1 MTRKEQLAGV
11 RRILVKVGS
20 AVLTGEDGLDLQ
32 VIEQLAADIAAL
44 RERGFQ
50 VVLVS
55 SGAIAS
61 GKHRMG
67 IEGKLKS
74 IPQKQA
80 AAAVGQGR
88 LMRVYSNAFGKHGL
102 FVGQVLLT
110 MSDITDRK
118 RFLNIRNTLFTLLE
132 WGVITIINEN
142 DTVAVDEIKFG
153 DNDHLAA
160 MVANIVE
167 AHLVINLTST
177 EGLYDRNPADSKK
190 AKLIP
195 LVTEFTP
202 EIEAAATEEAT
213 PVGMGGMKSKVQAA
227 KKVTAS
233 GIPYIIAPGRRAGVL
248 QEIMDGKETGTLF
261 LPLAEHLNSRK
272 YWIAFTLRARDASS
286 SMKGLRAALVT
297 GRQEPPS
304 LRRNAGRGGFRSR
317 RPGHLRGRSG
327 KRDRQGA
334 GQLRRRRDPEDHG
347 AEDREDRTGP
357 GLQGLRRGDP
367 PRQPGRHGPACRKVE
382 SLILASSPEL
392 YPVCAR
398 HAPPRLRDRRNR
410 IFSATGCNLVT
421 NTL

>member
-1 MTRKEQLAGV
+1 MTRKGQLANV
-11 RRILVKVGS
+11 RRVLVKVGS
-20 AVLTGEDGLDLQ
+20 AVLTGEDGLDLNI
-32 VIEQLAADIAAL
+32 IEQLVADIAAL
-44 RERGFQ
+44 RERGCQ

-88 LMRVYSNAFGKHGL
+88 LMRVYSNSFGKHGL

-118 RFLNIRNTLFTLLE
+118 RYLNIRNTLFTLLE

-177 EGLYDRNPADSKK
+177 EGLYDRNPTDSKK

-195 LVTEFTP
+195 LVAEITP

-213 PVGMGGMKSKVQAA
+213 SVGMGGMKSKVQAA

-261 LPLAEHLNSRK
+261 LPPAEHLNSRK
-272 YWIAFTLRARDASS
+272 YWIAFTLRSRGRLFLDDGAKEALVQDGKSLLASGVTQVEGDFALGDPVTCVDAAGNAIA
-286 SMKGLRAALVT
+286 KGLANYGADEIRKIMGLKSSRIEQVLGYKDYDEVIHRDNLAVT
-297 GRQEPPS
+297 APQ
-304 LRRNAGRGGFRSR
+304 GG
-317 RPGHLRGRSG
+317 
-327 KRDRQGA
+327 KA
-334 GQLRRRRDPEDHG
+334 K
-347 AEDREDRTGP
+347 TG
-357 GLQGLRRGDP
+357 
-367 PRQPGRHGPACRKVE
+367 E
-382 SLILASSPEL
+382 
-392 YPVCAR
+392 
-398 HAPPRLRDRRNR
+398 
-410 IFSATGCNLVT
+410 
-421 NTL
+421 

>member
-1 MTRKEQLAGV
+1 MTRKGQLANV
-11 RRILVKVGS
+11 RRVLVKVGS
-20 AVLTGEDGLDLQ
+20 AVLTGEDGLDLNI
-32 VIEQLAADIAAL
+32 IEQLVADIAAL
-44 RERGFQ
+44 RERGCQ

-88 LMRVYSNAFGKHGL
+88 LMRVYSNAFMKHGL

-118 RFLNIRNTLFTLLE
+118 RFLNIRNTLFTLIE
-132 WGVITIINEN
+132 WGVVTIINEN

-177 EGLYDRNPADSKK
+177 EGLYDRNPTGSRK

-195 LVTEFTP
+195 LVAEITP

-213 PVGMGGMKSKVQAA
+213 SVGMGGMKSKVQAA

-248 QEIMDGKETGTLF
+248 QEIMDGKEIGTLF
-261 LPLAEHLNSRK
+261 LPPAEHLNSRK
-272 YWIAFTLRARDASS
+272 YWIAFTLRSRGRLFIDDGAKDALVEDGKSLLAS
-286 SMKGLRAALVT
+286 GVTQVEGDFALGDPVTCVDAAGNAIAKGLVNYGADEIRKIMGLKSSRIEQVLGYKDYDEVIHRDNLAVT
-297 GRQEPPS
+297 APQ
-304 LRRNAGRGGFRSR
+304 GG
-317 RPGHLRGRSG
+317 
-327 KRDRQGA
+327 KA
-334 GQLRRRRDPEDHG
+334 K
-347 AEDREDRTGP
+347 TG
-357 GLQGLRRGDP
+357 
-367 PRQPGRHGPACRKVE
+367 E
-382 SLILASSPEL
+382 
-392 YPVCAR
+392 
-398 HAPPRLRDRRNR
+398 
-410 IFSATGCNLVT
+410 
-421 NTL
+421 

>member
-1 MTRKEQLAGV
+1 MTRKEQLANV
-11 RRILVKVGS
+11 RKILVKVGS
-20 AVLTGEDGLDLQ
+20 AVLTGEDGLDLNI
-32 VIEQLAADIAAL
+32 IEQLVGDIAAL

-80 AAAVGQGR
+80 AAAIGQGR

-118 RFLNIRNTLFTLLE
+118 RFLNIRNTLFTLME
-132 WGVITIINEN
+132 WGVIAIINEN

-177 EGLYDRNPADSKK
+177 EGLYDRNPTGSGK

-195 LVTEFTP
+195 LVAEITP

-233 GIPYIIAPGRRAGVL
+233 GIPYIIAPGRRMGVL

-272 YWIAFTLRARDASS
+272 YWIAFTLRSRGRLLIDDGAKEALIRDGKSLLPSGVTQVEGDFALGDPVTC
-286 SMKGLRAALVT
+286 MDAAGNAIAKGLVNYSADEIRKIMGLKSSRIEQVLGYKDYDEVIHRDNLAVTAL
-297 GRQEPPS
+297 Q
-304 LRRNAGRGGFRSR
+304 
-317 RPGHLRGRSG
+317 SG
-327 KRDRQGA
+327 KSK
-334 GQLRRRRDPEDHG
+334 
-347 AEDREDRTGP
+347 T
-357 GLQGLRRGDP
+357 
-367 PRQPGRHGPACRKVE
+367 
-382 SLILASSPEL
+382 
-392 YPVCAR
+392 
-398 HAPPRLRDRRNR
+398 
-410 IFSATGCNLVT
+410 
-421 NTL
+421 

>member
-20 AVLTGEDGLDLQ
+20 AVLTGEDGLNLQ
-32 VIEQLAADIAAL
+32 VIEQLVSDIAAL
-44 RERGFQ
+44 RERGCQ

-177 EGLYDRNPADSKK
+177 EGLYDRNPTDTRK

-195 LVTEFTP
+195 LVAEITP
-202 EIEAAATEEAT
+202 EIEAAATEDAT
-213 PVGMGGMKSKVQAA
+213 PVGMGGMKSKVLAA

-248 QEIMDGKETGTLF
+248 QEILDGKETGTLF
-261 LPLAEHLNSRK
+261 LPSAEHLNSRK
-272 YWIAFTLRARDASS
+272 YWIAFTLRSRGRLLIDDGAKEALVRDGKSLLPSGVIQVEGDFVLGDPVTCVDSAGNAIA
-286 SMKGLRAALVT
+286 KGLVNYGADEIRKIMGLKTAKIEQVLGYKDYDEVIHRDNLAVT
-297 GRQEPPS
+297 VQPV
-304 LRRNAGRGGFRSR
+304 
-317 RPGHLRGRSG
+317 G
-327 KRDRQGA
+327 KPKA
-334 GQLRRRRDPEDHG
+334 
-347 AEDREDRTGP
+347 
-357 GLQGLRRGDP
+357 
-367 PRQPGRHGPACRKVE
+367 
-382 SLILASSPEL
+382 
-392 YPVCAR
+392 
-398 HAPPRLRDRRNR
+398 
-410 IFSATGCNLVT
+410 
-421 NTL
+421 

>member
-1 MTRKEQLAGV
+1 MTRKEQLANV
-11 RRILVKVGS
+11 RKILVKVGS
-20 AVLTGEDGLDLQ
+20 AVLTGEEGLDLNI
-32 VIEQLAADIAAL
+32 IEQLVGDIAAL
-44 RERGFQ
+44 RERGCQ
-50 VVLVS
+50 VILVS

-118 RFLNIRNTLFTLLE
+118 RFLNIRNTLFTLMD

-167 AHLVINLTST
+167 AHLVINLTNT
-177 EGLYDRNPADSKK
+177 EGLYDRNPADSGK

-195 LVTEFTP
+195 LVTEITP

-272 YWIAFTLRARDASS
+272 YWIAFTLRSRGRLLIDDGAKEALIRDGKSLLPSGVTQVEGDFTIGDPVTCVDAAGNAIA
-286 SMKGLRAALVT
+286 KGLVNYGADEIRRIMGLKSSRIEQVLGYKDYDEVIHRDNLAVTAL
-297 GRQEPPS
+297 Q
-304 LRRNAGRGGFRSR
+304 
-317 RPGHLRGRSG
+317 SG
-327 KRDRQGA
+327 KSK
-334 GQLRRRRDPEDHG
+334 
-347 AEDREDRTGP
+347 T
-357 GLQGLRRGDP
+357 
-367 PRQPGRHGPACRKVE
+367 
-382 SLILASSPEL
+382 
-392 YPVCAR
+392 
-398 HAPPRLRDRRNR
+398 
-410 IFSATGCNLVT
+410 
-421 NTL
+421 

>member
-1 MTRKEQLAGV
+1 MKRKEQLANV
-11 RRILVKVGS
+11 RKILVKVGS
-20 AVLTGEDGLDLQ
+20 AVLTGEDGLDLNI
-32 VIEQLAADIAAL
+32 IEQLVGDIAAL
-44 RERGFQ
+44 RERGCQ

-80 AAAVGQGR
+80 AAAIGQGR

-118 RFLNIRNTLFTLLE
+118 RFLNIRNTLFTLMD

-177 EGLYDRNPADSKK
+177 EGLYDRNPADSGK

-195 LVTEFTP
+195 LVTEITP

-261 LPLAEHLNSRK
+261 LPPAEHLKSRK
-272 YWIAFTLRARDASS
+272 YWIAFTLRSRGRIWIDDGAKEALIRDGKSLLPSGVTQVEGDFALGDPITCVDAAGNAIA
-286 SMKGLRAALVT
+286 KGLTNYSADEIRKIMGLKSSRIEQVLGYKDYDEVIHRDNLAVTAL
-297 GRQEPPS
+297 Q
-304 LRRNAGRGGFRSR
+304 
-317 RPGHLRGRSG
+317 SG
-327 KRDRQGA
+327 KSK
-334 GQLRRRRDPEDHG
+334 
-347 AEDREDRTGP
+347 T
-357 GLQGLRRGDP
+357 
-367 PRQPGRHGPACRKVE
+367 
-382 SLILASSPEL
+382 
-392 YPVCAR
+392 
-398 HAPPRLRDRRNR
+398 
-410 IFSATGCNLVT
+410 
-421 NTL
+421 

>member
-1 MTRKEQLAGV
+1 MTRKEYLAGV

-20 AVLTGEDGLDLQ
+20 AVLTGEDGLELDI
-32 VIEQLAADIAAL
+32 IEQLVADIAAL

-118 RFLNIRNTLFTLLE
+118 RFLNIRNTLFTLMD

-160 MVANIVE
+160 MVANVIE

-177 EGLYDRNPADSKK
+177 EGLYDQNPSATKK

-195 LVTEFTP
+195 IVTELTP
-202 EIEAAATEEAT
+202 EIEAVATEEAT

-233 GIPYIIAPGRRAGVL
+233 GIPYIIAPGRRTGIL
-248 QEIMDGKETGTLF
+248 QEILDGKETGTLF
-261 LPLAEHLNSRK
+261 LPSTEHLNSRK
-272 YWIAFTLRARDASS
+272 YWIAFTLRSRGRIFIDEGAKEAIVRDGKSLLPTGVTQVEGDFVLGDPVSCVDALGNTIA
-286 SMKGLRAALVT
+286 KGLVNYSADEIRKIMGLKTAKIEQVLGYKDYDEIVHRDNLAVT
-297 GRQEPPS
+297 AEPG
-304 LRRNAGRGGFRSR
+304 A
-317 RPGHLRGRSG
+317 RP
-327 KRDRQGA
+327 K
-334 GQLRRRRDPEDHG
+334 
-347 AEDREDRTGP
+347 
-357 GLQGLRRGDP
+357 
-367 PRQPGRHGPACRKVE
+367 
-382 SLILASSPEL
+382 SP
-392 YPVCAR
+392 
-398 HAPPRLRDRRNR
+398 APPAR
-410 IFSATGCNLVT
+410 
-421 NTL
+421 

>member
-32 VIEQLAADIAAL
+32 VIEQIVADIAAL
-44 RERGFQ
+44 RERGCQ
-50 VVLVS
+50 VILVS

-118 RFLNIRNTLFTLLE
+118 RFLNVRNTLFTLLE

-177 EGLYDRNPADSKK
+177 EGLYDQNPASSKK

-195 LVTEFTP
+195 VVAEITP

-233 GIPYIIAPGRRAGVL
+233 GVPYIIAPGRRAGVL
-248 QEIMDGKETGTLF
+248 LEIMDGKETGTLF
-261 LPLAEHLNSRK
+261 LPPAAHLSSRK
-272 YWIAFTLRARDASS
+272 YWIAFTLRSRGRLLIDDGAKEAILRDGKSLLPSGVTQAEGDFVLGDPVTCVDAAGNVVA
-286 SMKGLRAALVT
+286 KGLANYCADDIRKIMGLKT
-297 GRQEPPS
+297 GKIEQV
-304 LRRNAGRGGFRSR
+304 L
-317 RPGHLRGRSG
+317 GHKDYDEVIHRDNLAVMTQPTG
-327 KRDRQGA
+327 KSKA
-334 GQLRRRRDPEDHG
+334 
-347 AEDREDRTGP
+347 
-357 GLQGLRRGDP
+357 
-367 PRQPGRHGPACRKVE
+367 
-382 SLILASSPEL
+382 
-392 YPVCAR
+392 
-398 HAPPRLRDRRNR
+398 
-410 IFSATGCNLVT
+410 
-421 NTL
+421 

>member
-1 MTRKEQLAGV
+1 MTRKEHLANV
-11 RRILVKVGS
+11 RKILVKVGS
-20 AVLTGEDGLDLQ
+20 AVLTGEDGLDLNI
-32 VIEQLAADIAAL
+32 IEQLVGDIAAL
-44 RERGFQ
+44 RERGCQ

-80 AAAVGQGR
+80 AAAIGQGR

-110 MSDITDRK
+110 TSDITDRK
-118 RFLNIRNTLFTLLE
+118 RFLNIRNTLFTLMD

-177 EGLYDRNPADSKK
+177 EGFYDRNPTDSKK

-195 LVTEFTP
+195 LVTEITP

-261 LPLAEHLNSRK
+261 LPSAEHLNSRK
-272 YWIAFTLRARDASS
+272 YWIAFTLRSRGRLLIDDGAKEALIRDGKSLLPSGVTQVEGDFALGDPVTCVDAAGNAIA
-286 SMKGLRAALVT
+286 KGLVNYSADEIRKIMGLKSSRIEQVLGYKDYDEVIHRDNLAVTAL
-297 GRQEPPS
+297 Q
-304 LRRNAGRGGFRSR
+304 
-317 RPGHLRGRSG
+317 SG
-327 KRDRQGA
+327 KSK
-334 GQLRRRRDPEDHG
+334 
-347 AEDREDRTGP
+347 T
-357 GLQGLRRGDP
+357 
-367 PRQPGRHGPACRKVE
+367 
-382 SLILASSPEL
+382 
-392 YPVCAR
+392 
-398 HAPPRLRDRRNR
+398 
-410 IFSATGCNLVT
+410 
-421 NTL
+421 